1 MLLKK
6 QNMTFDRHIR
16 TFRSHELLFN
26 IYHYYLPL
34 NFTFSQQHY
43 LPLNFTFLQQHHL
56 PLNFTFLLQCIKYVC
71 LCIVMFRFLETNI
84 GFGKIWT
91 RVLWH
96 APLVASSSLY
106 LLARSRRNSVQVCF
120 YFLNKFGPPKG
131 QQRLTITRR

>member
-16 TFRSHELLFN
+16 TFRSHEFWFN
-26 IYHYYLPL
+26 IYHY
-34 NFTFSQQHY
+34 Y

-71 LCIVMFRFLETNI
+71 LCIVMFRLLETNI